1 MVGLIV
7 LVSGGIF
14 ARIRIS
20 QRGIVNVQTGTV
32 VRQDLT
38 ATVNAS
44 GEIKPKN
51 YINLSANTFG
61 PAPITEIMVKEG
73 DRVRKGQV
81 VAKLES
87 VQANADV
94 VAQKAA
100 IDTALADSAAA
111 VAGMKSMEDAVRT
124 AQATLERNRAELSRT
139 KLNLDRATELYNS
152 KLL

>member
-1 MVGLIV
+1 MKREREILLIFGLIV
-7 LVSGGIF
+7 LVGGGVF
-14 ARIRIS
+14 ASIKIS
-20 QRGIVNVQTGTV
+20 QRGIVSVQTGPV

-87 VQANADV
+87 VQA
-94 VAQKAA
+94 QR
-100 IDTALADSAAA
+100 
-111 VAGMKSMEDAVRT
+111 GR
-124 AQATLERNRAELSRT
+124 RRAESRH
-139 KLNLDRATELYNS
+139 RHRS
-152 KLL
+152 CGFGCG